1 MLGLVENMSG
11 FVCPACHGESDI
23 FIPSTGGADRL
34 AKQFGIPLLGKVPLD
49 PRIGKACDSGV
60 SFLDTVPDSPATHA
74 LLDIVDRASGCVD
87 AC

>member
-1 MLGLVENMSG
+1 MSG

-60 SFLDTVPDSPATHA
+60 SFLDAVPDSPATHA
-74 LLDIVDRASGCVD
+74 LLDIVDRARAHTS